1 MTRSNLARSI
11 IFTVVVVALALV
23 VPAGCWRGR
32 SFSAYPM
39 PAQQM
44 TPPMGFLEELA
55 HLTVLST
62 AEAIDSVE
70 ETSVVKKAVA
80 VRFEIGEE
88 VGGGLR
94 SRRAM

>member
-1 MTRSNLARSI
+1 MLRTLSNLARSI
-11 IFTVVVVALALV
+11 IFTVALV
-23 VPAGCWRGR
+23 VPSGWRGS

-44 TPPMGFLEELA
+44 TPPMGFLEEVA
-55 HLTVLST
+55 HFTVLLT
-62 AEAIDSVE
+62 AAAMDSVE

-80 VRFEIGEE
+80 VRFEMGEE
-88 VGGGLR
+88 LGGGFR